1 MSQSVPAWRI
11 TGLILVGLAVLSTP
25 SADAYIDVPPQSLGR
40 MCQWSTHIIQVQVEE
55 VDQAKGIVVWRR
67 LKDYKGKWPG
77 GDLIRQKVTAAGEQ
91 GFILQWAQVGKTSV
105 IFALESYRWCHTYI
119 DQFWYCSNTA
129 DWNNWTVARLEPNVL
144 RTYSGST
151 DKLQS
156 AVGAILA
163 DSEVVIPCMTEESP
177 QALLQRKARVQLM
190 RASLKRLDYNIK
202 RDFVA
207 WGGDEIPKLRGMPGF
222 SHALPLNQ
230 VGPFA
235 RGTSIIDFDGD
246 GRLDICLTGTGR
258 TALFQNAGESFLEI
272 DVPGLVGSRGAL
284 WTDYNGDGLA
294 DVLLIHPTGPKL
306 FTNLG
311 SARFRDDTSSLP
323 PQPGWNLH
331 SAAWIDF
338 DADGRPDLV
347 MASGHYGFRLFRNA
361 GPGNAPAPMPPPAG
375 AAGSPGATWRF
386 EDVTEGSGLETEEA
400 RPAAFGGIVAADV
413 DGNGRADLI
422 SAGQKGMI
430 LLRTA
435 EGFRALTDRGMEG
448 DSSTVAVF
456 GHDAA
461 GDGQRQVFVAGSDGI
476 CRLYRIGK
484 DGQFRDVTAMS
495 GDLASPIAGAR
506 CAAWGDLDND
516 GHCELVVGC
525 LKAPNRIFR
534 NRGDGTYADVTSDYG
549 MQRRIFNTQSL
560 SLVDLNRDG
569 AIDVVLNNEGQ
580 ESVVLLGDNSRP
592 RPRTPVVFTTTN
604 AATGGELRVYRG
616 DNLVAS
622 TDISPTDGRGNQ
634 PASQW
639 RLGLEPGRYRVERNS
654 NQAPPH
660 VKQFA
665 VGKFAM
671 WETLP

>member
-1 MSQSVPAWRI
+1 MSRSINVCR
-11 TGLILVGLAVLSTP
+11 TVGLITVVLAVLSIP

-40 MCQWSTHIIQVQVEE
+40 MCQWSTHIIQVQIEE

-91 GFILQWAQVGKTSV
+91 GYILQWAQVGRTSV

-119 DQFWYCSNTA
+119 DKFWYCSNTG

-156 AVGAILA
+156 AVSAILA
-163 DSEVVIPCMTEESP
+163 DSEVIIPCMTEENP

-230 VGPFA
+230 VGPFV
-235 RGTSIIDFDGD
+235 RGSSIVDFDGD

-258 TALFQNAGESFLEI
+258 TALFQNAGDSFLEI
-272 DVPGLVGSRGAL
+272 DVPGLAGSRGTL

-294 DVLLIHPTGPKL
+294 DLLLIQSTGPKL

-311 SARFRDDTSSLP
+311 SARFRDDTASLP
-323 PQPGWNLH
+323 PQPGWNLQ
-331 SAAWIDF
+331 SAAWIDV
-338 DADGRPDLV
+338 DTDGKQDLV
-347 MASGHYGFRLFRNA
+347 LASGHYGFRLYRNV
-361 GPGNAPAPMPPPAG
+361 GPASAAPMPPPAG
-375 AAGSPGATWRF
+375 ATGSPGATWRF
-386 EDVTEGSGLETEEA
+386 EDVTEGSGLDSEEA
-400 RPAAFGGIVAADV
+400 RPSAFGGIVATDV
-413 DGNGRADLI
+413 DGDGRKDLVSAARNGT
-422 SAGQKGMI
+422 I

-435 EGFRALTDRGMEG
+435 EGFRALSDRGMES
-448 DSSTVAVF
+448 DSMSAAVF

-461 GDGQRQVFVAGSDGI
+461 GEGRRQMFVAGADGV
-476 CRLYRIGK
+476 CRLYRVED
-484 DGQFRDVTAMS
+484 DGQFLDVTATS
-495 GDLASPIAGAR
+495 GDLSSPIPGAR

-516 GHCELVVGC
+516 GHDDLVVGC

-534 NRGDGTYADVTSDYG
+534 NRGNGSYAEVTADYG
-549 MQRRIFNTQSL
+549 MQRRIFNTQSV

-569 AIDVVLNNEGQ
+569 AIDLVLNNEGQ
-580 ESVVLLGDNSRP
+580 ESVVLLGDGSRP
-592 RPRTPVVFTTTN
+592 RPRTPVVFSTPN
-604 AATGGELRVYRG
+604 AGAGGEYLVYRG
-616 DNLVAS
+616 NDLIARS
-622 TDISPTDGRGNQ
+622 ELDPTDGRGNQ
-634 PASQW
+634 LASQI
-639 RLGLEPGRYRVERNS
+639 RVALEPGRYRVERTS
-654 NQAPPH
+654 GQAAPRI
-660 VKQFA
+660 KQFA
-665 VGKFAM
+665 VGLFPM
-671 WETLP
+671 WEVVP